1 MAVILSGGPGERL
14 WPLSRPGHP
23 KPLIEVLGRTLL
35 GHAHSRAS
43 RLVGED
49 GQVLIVAQSADRT
62 AILDALPGFAADSFL
77 GEPMRRDTAMA
88 VLMSAAVVAADDP
101 EAIVVVLPADHLV
114 EDEETFAAACRAA
127 AALACDEGTIGLL
140 GVVPTGPKP
149 SLGYMSVAREG
160 DRLRVVS
167 FVEKPSPAR
176 AAALVEKGALWNMG
190 VFVARAR
197 SFGAAAEKV
206 DPRLAAASRK
216 AAGALLASDA
226 KGLKDAYRS
235 APRLSFD
242 RAVLEHTDALFAVP
256 VSCAW
261 SDLGTWADLTRHRL
275 GQGQAEDVLYWNEP
289 GGPALQVLG
298 LKDVVAV
305 STPAGVLVAPIDL
318 VADVRPVAPAGPP
331 VFAPQGVP
339 QTPRS
344 WGSEYAWLDAGG
356 CRCRLLAID
365 PGKTVRLGPYLEETA
380 SFWVVA
386 GSGTAEG
393 AALPRRLAPGSTAM
407 LDHSPCHLH
416 AESPLT
422 VALVTVAK
430 SKRVRLA
437 PALPRRIRT
446 GARST

>member
-43 RLVGED
+43 RLVGEA
-49 GQVLIVAQSADRT
+49 GRVLIVAQSADRT
-62 AILDALPGFAADSFL
+62 AILNALPGFPEESFL
-77 GEPMRRDTAMA
+77 GEPLRRDTAMA
-88 VLMSAAVVAADDP
+88 VLVSAAVVAAGDP

-114 EDEETFAAACRAA
+114 EDEEAFAAACWAA
-127 AALACDEGTIGLL
+127 AALASDGGAIGLL
-140 GVVPTGPKP
+140 GVVPTAPKP
-149 SLGYMSVAREG
+149 SLGYMSVTPDG
-160 DRLRVVS
+160 DRLRVAA
-167 FVEKPSPAR
+167 FIEKPSPAR

-190 VFVARAR
+190 VFVGRAR
-197 SFGAAAEKV
+197 SFGAAAERV
-206 DPRLAAASRK
+206 APRLAAASQE
-216 AAGALLASDA
+216 AAAAFLASDA

-235 APRLSFD
+235 TPRLSFD

-275 GQGQAEDVLYWNEP
+275 GQEPAEDVLYWNEP

-339 QTPRS
+339 ETVRS

-356 CRCRLLAID
+356 CRCRLLVID
-365 PGKTVRLGPYLEETA
+365 PGRTVRLGPYPEETA
-380 SFWVVA
+380 SLWVVA

-393 AALPRRLAPGSTAM
+393 GALPRRLAPGSTAL
-407 LDHSPCHLH
+407 LDHNPCHLH
-416 AESPLT
+416 AESALT
-422 VALVTVAK
+422 VALVTVAR
-430 SKRVRLA
+430 SGRVRLR
-437 PALPRRIRT
+437 PALARRIRT